1 MLKMRSLIR
10 PEPRSVKR
18 RGRLD
23 MSGGSS
29 IASATPLSNNNDGMA
44 VSQLSVGNGW
54 PDVAAL
60 SHPLTV
66 HATRSE
72 RPDLERF
79 RQATKTGQSVF
90 HGHLEIPG
98 LPLLP
103 EQDFTVTFAEES
115 VTVENHPTD
124 AWPHIRIAYEPDPSR
139 PDLVRPTGMV
149 LQSADNTTE
158 GWLLYTRV
166 ILSLAKAGEFYICG
180 EISGEG
186 FRERVWFEFDLS
198 AVEQQTAT
206 SMAKLSRKLKFIES
220 KFRTSFLLPDRISPD
235 EMQLV
240 EMLFRGINEGEF
252 TLRNE
257 TCTLTNAAAAEV
269 NWSDLPYDLPGT
281 FSYRMGSTLELFGHK
296 LPVGPITVRL
306 EKAALANP
314 RTVTEIKR
322 GTTDLTVRFE
332 VLDNQITYRFETY
345 SSQPRNQRTQRLNR
359 FKYELSRNEADE
371 LVELIDESLQN
382 DVSSKESSQIAVGWA
397 QYNDLPDRY
406 CPQAP
411 ELDAAAGQW
420 HVPIYL
426 VHSNGEGGPV
436 GELVIDEKTGV
447 IVSHTPVDEL
457 RSKGRA
463 LAEQI
468 LHA

>member
-1 MLKMRSLIR
+1 
-10 PEPRSVKR
+10 
-18 RGRLD
+18 
-23 MSGGSS
+23 MSGGS
-29 IASATPLSNNNDGMA
+29 IASVMPLSNNNDGMA

-54 PDVAAL
+54 PDVSVL
-60 SHPLTV
+60 SHSLTV

-72 RPDLERF
+72 RPHLERF

-98 LPLLP
+98 LPLVP

-124 AWPHIRIAYEPDPSR
+124 AWPHIRIAYEPDPSS

-149 LQSADNTTE
+149 LQSADNTAD

-198 AVEQQTAT
+198 TVEQQTAT
-206 SMAKLSRKLKFIES
+206 SMAKLSRKLKFIER

-235 EMQLV
+235 EMQVV

-257 TCTLTNAAAAEV
+257 TCRLTDVFAAEL
-269 NWSDLPYDLPGT
+269 NWSELPYDLPGP
-281 FSYRMGSTLELFGHK
+281 FSYRMGPTLEIFGHK

-306 EKAALANP
+306 ERAALTNP
-314 RTVTEIKR
+314 RTVDEIKR
-322 GTTDLTVRFE
+322 GTSGERTVRFE
-332 VLDNQITYRFETY
+332 VLDNQITYRFENY
-345 SSQPRNQRTQRLNR
+345 ASQPRNQRMQRLNR
-359 FKYELSRNEADE
+359 FKYELSRNEGDE
-371 LVELIDESLQN
+371 LVELIDEPLQN
-382 DVSSKESSQIAVGWA
+382 DVSSKEASQIAVGWT

-406 CPQAP
+406 CPQVP
-411 ELDAAAGQW
+411 ELDTAAGQW

-426 VHSNGEGGPV
+426 VYSNGEGGRV
-436 GELVIDEKTGV
+436 GEVVIDEKTGV

-468 LHA
+468 LHG